1 MTMSGGADG
10 AAGGHAIL
18 ELEGL
23 HKRFGDLEVLRGVDL
38 AVAPGEVVCIIG
50 PSGSGKS
57 TLLRCV
63 NMLTPPTAGTV
74 RFEGEEVL
82 APPVSRWNPLVGRA
96 ERRRLQEMRAHIG
109 MVFQHFN
116 VFPHLTALEN
126 VTLGLRRVGRLDDA
140 RAEEVAREQIAAVG
154 LSDKLDAYPATLSGG
169 QKQRLAIARALA
181 LGPRVM
187 LFDEVTSA
195 LDPELVGDVLA
206 QMRRLADAGM
216 TMLVVTHEMKFA
228 MEVADRVVFMDGGVI
243 VEEGPPAFMRDP
255 QHERTRTFLRAI
267 RDD

>member
-1 MTMSGGADG
+1 MTAAAGADG
-10 AAGGHAIL
+10 PIL
-18 ELEGL
+18 RLTGIR
-23 HKRFGDLEVLRGVDL
+23 KRFGDLEVLRGVDL
-38 AVAPGEVVCIIG
+38 EVARGEVVCVIG

-63 NMLTPPTAGTV
+63 NMLAHPTAGTV
-74 RFEGEEVL
+74 WFDGEEVVP
-82 APPVSRWNPLVGRA
+82 PPVSRWNPLVGRE
-96 ERRRLQEMRAHIG
+96 ERRRLQQVRAHIG

-126 VTLGLRRVGRLDDA
+126 VMLGLTRVAGLAPEAARDRALERL
-140 RAEEVAREQIAAVG
+140 AAVG
-154 LSDKLDAYPATLSGG
+154 LSDKAEAYPATLSGG

-181 LGPRVM
+181 LEPRLM

-206 QMRRLADAGM
+206 QMRRLAEEGM

-228 MEVADRVVFMDGGVI
+228 MEVADRVVFMDEGVI
-243 VEEGPPAFMRDP
+243 VEQGAPSFMRDP
-255 QHERTRTFLRAI
+255 QHERTRAFLRAL
-267 RDD
+267 REA